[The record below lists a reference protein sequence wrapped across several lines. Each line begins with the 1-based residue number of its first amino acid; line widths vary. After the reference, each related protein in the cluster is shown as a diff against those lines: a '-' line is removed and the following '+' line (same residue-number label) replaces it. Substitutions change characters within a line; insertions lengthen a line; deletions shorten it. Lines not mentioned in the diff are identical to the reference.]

1 MHDDVEASGT
11 TQSCINLEM
20 TVVKK
25 KNREEVGAKRT
36 SECGADK
43 DEGMGLSLRSTRLAV
58 FCPPTSCFN
67 R

>member
-1 MHDDVEASGT
+1 MHDEALGT

-25 KNREEVGAKRT
+25 NREEVGAKQT

-43 DEGMGLSLRSTRLAV
+43 DEGMGLSLRSTQLAV

-67 R
+67 Q